1 MIYKPMYKNE
11 KTRIAPLPLF
21 LPARA
26 PAPRFFT
33 NDFINNFRH

>member
-1 MIYKPMYKNE
+1 MVYKPMYKNE
-11 KTRIAPLPLF
+11 KTRIPPLP
-21 LPARA
+21 PSSSKPA